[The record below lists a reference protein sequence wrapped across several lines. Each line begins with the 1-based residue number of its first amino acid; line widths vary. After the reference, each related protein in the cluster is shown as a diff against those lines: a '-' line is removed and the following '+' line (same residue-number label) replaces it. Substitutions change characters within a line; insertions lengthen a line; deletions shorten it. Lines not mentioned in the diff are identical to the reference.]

1 MGSSQG
7 AHYAA
12 SKAGIIGFSKSL
24 ARELGPR
31 KITVNV
37 VAPGATET
45 DIIAEDTPEKREER
59 GKIALLGRVGQPEEI
74 ADAIIFLLS
83 DKSQYI
89 TGETINVNGG
99 MWMV

>member
-24 ARELGPR
+24 ARELGHK
-31 KITVNV
+31 KITVNI

-45 DIIAEDTPEKREER
+45 DILADDTTEKRRER
-59 GKIALLGRVGQPEEI
+59 ERITPLGRVAQPEEM
-74 ADAIIFLLS
+74 AEAVFYLLS
-83 DKSQYI
+83 DSAKYI